1 MSKSDLA
8 KRACDYH
15 SMGRPG
21 KIEVVSTKPAETQQ
35 DLTLAYSPGVAA
47 PCLEIEKN
55 PAAAGLYTSKNN
67 LVAVIS
73 NGTAVLGLGDI
84 GPLASKP
91 VMEGKGI
98 LFKRFADIDV
108 FDIELNSKSVEDIIK
123 TVEMLEPTFGGINLE
138 DIKAPECFD
147 IEQTLKKTM
156 KIPVFHDDQHGTAIV
171 ASGAVI
177 SALEIVGK
185 KIGDVKVVING
196 AGASGLAIAHLLKLL
211 GVKKTNIIACDT
223 KGVIYEG
230 RTEGM
235 NKYKEPF
242 KVATNARTL
251 TDACKGADILLG
263 LSAKDAFNAE
273 MIKSLAPNPII
284 MAMANPDPE
293 ILPENIKKVRTDAI
307 IATGRSD
314 YPNQVNNVLCF
325 PFLFRGAL
333 DTGSVEIND
342 EMKLAAA
349 RALAELTKL
358 DVPEYVCRAY
368 GVETLSFGREYIIPK
383 PVDARVLPFVAMAVA
398 KAAMDTKVAKH
409 PIKDWDEYKTRLES
423 RLYPEKRLVNFI
435 VKKAKSKKAKIIF
448 AQGDNARVLATARYM
463 VEFGIATPIVIGH
476 EPCVKGIA
484 EKKSINLKG
493 IEIVDPYNSKVVDK
507 YVEEY
512 VKANERNG
520 MTLAKAD
527 REVRGCH
534 NRLAAMLL
542 AKGVADA
549 MLGVTKLTI
558 EEAAN
563 IIEGIIPADEII
575 TSTIVA
581 NRERDIIIS
590 DRLNLT
596 YSEDLTDTVFGAV
609 DTAELFGMTPKVAMI
624 NNSNFGDT
632 YTDDYED
639 ILFTIDDV
647 REINPKLIIDG
658 EMTVDVA
665 LNSRTAEKYPFSKI
679 KGDANILV
687 FPTVGSA
694 DAAYSSLMTFG
705 KFVKV
710 GEVIQGFDKPVQ
722 IISIDADMEDM
733 IVSAA
738 VAIASIKPAAKPATK
753 SAKKP
758 TAKKK

>member
-15 SMGRPG
+15 SIGRPG

-35 DLTLAYSPGVAA
+35 DLTLAYSPGVAY

-84 GPLASKP
+84 GALASKP

-108 FDIELNSKSVEDIIK
+108 FDIELNSKSVDEIIK

-171 ASGAVI
+171 ASGAVL

-196 AGASGLAIAHLLKLL
+196 AGASGLAIANLLKLL
-211 GVKKTNIIACDT
+211 GVKKSNLIMCDT

-230 RTEGM
+230 RTDGM
-235 NKYKEPF
+235 NKYKDPF
-242 KVATNARTL
+242 KTATNARSL
-251 TDACKGADILLG
+251 ADACKGADILLG
-263 LSAKDAFNAE
+263 LSVKDAFTAD
-273 MIKSLAPNPII
+273 MVKSLAPDPII

-293 ILPENIKKVRTDAI
+293 ILPENIKKVRKDAI

-314 YPNQVNNVLCF
+314 YANQVNNVLCF

-349 RALAELTKL
+349 KALAELTKL

-368 GVETLSFGREYIIPK
+368 GVESLSFGREYIIPK

-409 PIKDWDEYKTRLES
+409 PIKDWDEYKTKLES

-435 VKKAKSKKAKIIF
+435 VKKAKAKKAKIVF

-484 EKKSINLKG
+484 EQKSINLKG

-512 VKANERNG
+512 LKANERNG
-520 MTLAKAD
+520 MTLAKAERD
-527 REVRGCH
+527 IRGCH

-542 AKGVADA
+542 SKGVADA
-549 MLGVTKLTI
+549 MLGVTKLTV
-558 EEAAN
+558 EEAAY
-563 IIEGIIPADEII
+563 IIDSIIPADEIT

-581 NRERDIIIS
+581 NREMDLVIT
-590 DRLNLT
+590 DRLSIS
-596 YSEDLTDTVFGAV
+596 YSEDLADTVFGAV

-632 YTDDYED
+632 FSEGQED
-639 ILFTIDDV
+639 VLLALEDV
-647 REINPKLIIDG
+647 KELKPKLVIDG
-658 EMTVDVA
+658 EMTIDVA
-665 LNSRTAEKYPFSKI
+665 LNARTAAKYPFSKI
-679 KGDANILV
+679 QGDANVLV
-687 FPTVGSA
+687 YPTAASA

-710 GEVIQGFDKPVQ
+710 GMVIQGFEKPVQ
-722 IISIDADMEDM
+722 IIEIDADMEAM

-738 VAIASIKPAAKPATK
+738 VAIASIKSSSKPSKLAKPA
-753 SAKKP
+753 
-758 TAKKK
+758 KKK